1 MFFSPPRSN
10 PDKLFHPAVKKLFG
24 DTEKNLVLLLANQN
38 NLCYN
43 KILKYK
49 CPEKIT
55 MKISELDKSQYDYY
69 VLHYRYIT
77 DSHYVVSQNSDKNS
91 FSVKFERQDYKTPV
105 TVENEDT
112 LFQDYWK
119 YPEAYGLEDENGN
132 LVGFLELDFEDWN
145 SRVRITQLLID
156 ESLRRKGYGKMLM
169 DFAKDIAKDRDYRML
184 ILETQSRNTPAIDFY
199 LSQGF
204 VFSGTNLHFYSNDDI
219 SEDEVMLELAYFID

>member
-1 MFFSPPRSN
+1 
-10 PDKLFHPAVKKLFG
+10 
-24 DTEKNLVLLLANQN
+24 
-38 NLCYN
+38 
-43 KILKYK
+43 
-49 CPEKIT
+49 

-69 VLHYRYIT
+69 VLHYRYTT
-77 DSHYVVSQNSDKNS
+77 DSRYVVSQNSDKNS
-91 FSVKFERQDYKTPV
+91 FSVKFERQYYKTPV
-105 TVENEDT
+105 T
-112 LFQDYWK
+112 
-119 YPEAYGLEDENGN
+119 DENGN

-145 SRVRITQLLID
+145 SRVRITQLLVD